1 MLAGMVRNR
10 TSKTDRLKCNLDSA
24 VAVVSETDASELSG
38 QALLEFILVLR
49 KALVKYLRNLVVDAR
64 RDAGSIKGSSDV
76 RMSTMYAKPDA
87 MGFGFLKFE
96 NVDSWLGY
104 SGLLLRS

>member
-1 MLAGMVRNR
+1 M
-10 TSKTDRLKCNLDSA
+10 
-24 VAVVSETDASELSG
+24 SETDANELSG

-76 RMSTMYAKPDA
+76 RMSTMYAKA
-87 MGFGFLKFE
+87 RCNGFWLSEIRKCGFMVGLFWALVKE
-96 NVDSWLGY
+96 VNLSYLLGDL
-104 SGLLLRS
+104 SRTFLNKTPKP